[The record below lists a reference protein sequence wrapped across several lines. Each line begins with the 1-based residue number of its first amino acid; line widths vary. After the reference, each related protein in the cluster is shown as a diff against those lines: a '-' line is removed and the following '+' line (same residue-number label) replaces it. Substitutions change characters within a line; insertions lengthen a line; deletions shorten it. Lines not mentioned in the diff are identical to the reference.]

1 MGEFVDLKA
10 KPYNLS
16 DSDIQWVEDTIAD
29 MTVEEKIGQL
39 FISHN
44 RNLDVDE
51 AQEKISKYHYGGQRY
66 KDSGSAAKDVFNF
79 TKGLREV
86 AKTPMLVAANCDN
99 GGDGACEEGTY
110 IGSGAAV
117 EASGDEQVAYNA
129 GFVSGQTCKAL
140 GVNWNFDPCVDI
152 LYNWRNTIVNT
163 RAYGTDADTVLKYTR
178 AYLKGITDNGLATC
192 VKHFPG
198 DGTEERDQHLILGV
212 NELSPQE
219 WDESFGKVYQTLID
233 DGLHSIMVGHIAL
246 PHYSK
251 KLRPEFTDDDIMPAT
266 LAPELLTDLLKGQ
279 LGWNGLTIT
288 DASHMIGF
296 AAAMKRKDAV
306 PLCIAAG
313 CDMLLFF
320 RDEDEDYQSMM
331 QGYRDGVITEERLM
345 DALRRIFGLKAAIG
359 LHKGAHQPTEDGLS
373 VINGEEHQ
381 RMAADA
387 ADKSIT
393 LVKNTRDEL
402 PIRPDTHPRIE
413 LRVLS
418 SNEPGAIYASG
429 GTADLIKEELEA
441 VGFQVTLARGDERIG
456 GKVADYNANFDA
468 TFTFCDQR
476 GYASEN
482 AYRIRWANPMS
493 ADIPWQVWEKPVVFV
508 GLNWTTHLYDVPM
521 VKTFINAYKPTREV
535 IRQTIQKIMG
545 ESEFKGTPNE
555 LVWCGGLWEAKR

>member
-16 DSDIQWVEDTIAD
+16 DEDVAWVEDTIAG
-29 MTVEEKIGQL
+29 MSIEEKIGQL

-44 RNLDVDE
+44 RNLDVNE

-66 KDSGSAAKDVFNF
+66 KDSGSKARDVFEF
-79 TKGLREV
+79 TQGLREV
-86 AKTPMLVAANCDN
+86 AKLPMLVAANCDN
-99 GGDGACEEGTY
+99 GGDGACEEGVY
-110 IGSGAAV
+110 IASGAAC
-117 EASGDEQVAYNA
+117 EASGDEEVAYNA
-129 GFVSGQTCKAL
+129 GLVSGETCRAI

-178 AYLKGITDNGLATC
+178 AYLRGITENGLATC

-212 NELSPQE
+212 NELSVEE
-219 WDESFGKVYQTLID
+219 WEESFGKVYRTLID

-246 PHYSK
+246 PEYSR
-251 KLRPEFTDDDIMPAT
+251 KLRPGITDDEIMPAT

-320 RDEDEDYQSMM
+320 RDEDEDYESMM
-331 QGYRDGVITEERLM
+331 EGYRSGVITEERLL
-345 DALRRIFGLKAAIG
+345 DALRRILGVKASIG
-359 LHKGAHQPTEDGLS
+359 LHKGEHVPSEEGLS
-373 VINGEEHQ
+373 VVGSQKHLD
-381 RMAADA
+381 MAADA
-387 ADKSIT
+387 ADKAIT
-393 LVKNTRDEL
+393 LVKNTKDEL
-402 PIRPDTHPRIE
+402 PIRPETHPRIE
-413 LRVLS
+413 LRYLS
-418 SNEPGAIYASG
+418 SNEAGAIYAG
-429 GTADLIKEELEA
+429 GGALDIIKEELER
-441 VGFQVTLARGDERIG
+441 VGFQVTVARGDERIG

-468 TFTFCDQR
+468 TLTWCDQR

-493 ADIPWQVWEKPVVFV
+493 ADIPWQVFEKPVVFI
-508 GLNWTTHLYDVPM
+508 GMNWTTHLYDVPM
-521 VKTFINAYKPTREV
+521 VKTFINSYKNTREV

>member
-16 DSDIQWVEDTIAD
+16 DEDIAWVEDTIAT
-29 MTVEEKIGQL
+29 MSIEEKIGQL

-51 AQEKISKYHYGGQRY
+51 AQEKISTYHYGGQRY
-66 KDSGSAAKDVFNF
+66 KDAGSAARDVFDF
-79 TKGLREV
+79 TTGLREV
-86 AKTPMLVAANCDN
+86 SKIPMLVAANCDN
-99 GGDGACEEGTY
+99 GGDGACEEGVY
-110 IGSGAAV
+110 VGSGAAC
-117 EASGDEQVAYNA
+117 EASGDENVSYGAGLVA
-129 GFVSGQTCKAL
+129 GETCRAI

-163 RAYGTDADTVLKYTR
+163 RAYGTDADTVLKHTR
-178 AYLKGITDNGLATC
+178 AYLRGITENGLATC

-198 DGTEERDQHLILGV
+198 DGTEERDQHLVLGV
-212 NELSPQE
+212 NELSVEE
-219 WDESFGKVYQTLID
+219 WDESFGKVYSTLIE

-246 PHYSK
+246 PEYSK

-306 PLCIAAG
+306 PRCIAAG

-320 RDEDEDYQSMM
+320 RDEDEDYESMM
-331 QGYRDGVITEERLM
+331 AGYRDGVITEERLT
-345 DALRRIFGLKAAIG
+345 DALRRILGVKASIG
-359 LHKGAHQPTEDGLS
+359 LHRGEHVPTEEGLA
-373 VINGEEHQ
+373 VIGSEKHLEIA
-381 RMAADA
+381 RDA
-387 ADKSIT
+387 ADKAIT
-393 LVKNTRDEL
+393 LVKNTADQL

-413 LRVLS
+413 LRYLS
-418 SNEPGAIYASG
+418 MEEAGGIYAAG
-429 GTADLIKEELEA
+429 GALDMIKEELEA
-441 VGFQVTLARGDERIG
+441 VGFQVTYAPGDMRIG
-456 GKVADYNANFDA
+456 GKVSDYVRDFDA
-468 TFTFCDQR
+468 TFTFCDLR

-493 ADIPWQVWEKPVVFV
+493 ADIPWQVWEKPVVFI

-521 VKTFINAYKPTREV
+521 VKTFINSYKNTREV
-535 IRQTIQKIMG
+535 VRQTIQKIMG